1 MPFLVVD
8 SITVPVAAGQA
19 TKAAPERGGS
29 ATRMY
34 DGTLRSTVRYVKHT
48 WTVVTKLLDPTDAA
62 ALEAISDDA
71 DFVDCSG
78 DLLGGTISCDVVV
91 TNVAHVPTAQGL
103 RRALTLTLRQV

>member
-1 MPFLVVD
+1 MFLVVD
-8 SITVPVAAGQA
+8 GITVPVAHPQA
-19 TKAAPERGGS
+19 TKGTPERGGS
-29 ATRMY
+29 TTRMY

-48 WTVVTKLLDPTDAA
+48 WTVTTKLLDPTDAA

-78 DLLGGTISCDVVV
+78 DLLGGTVSCDVIV
-91 TNVAHVPTAQGL
+91 TSVAHQHTPQGL